1 MTRNNVVPSLR
12 PAQADDIPLI
22 GAIAAATGLFPEELL
37 PGMMAGYLQRTSPDV
52 WLVAEHVGVV
62 IGFCFCEPER
72 MTSGTW
78 NMLALA
84 VAPPLQGHGVGAA
97 LVREL
102 EETLRRGAERLLL
115 VETMDIEAFA
125 QTRSFYRK
133 QGFTEEARIRDFYEA
148 GAGKVVFRKVI

>member
-1 MTRNNVVPSLR
+1 MSIR
-12 PAQADDIPLI
+12 PALADDATKI
-22 GAIAAATGLFPEELL
+22 GVIAADTDLFPEDLL
-37 PGMMAGYLQRTSPDV
+37 PGMIAGYLQRTTPDV
-52 WLVAEHVGVV
+52 WLVAEHAGAI

-84 VAPPLQGHGVGAA
+84 VAPTLQGRGVGAA
-97 LVREL
+97 LVREV
-102 EETLRRGAERLLL
+102 ETILHRQGERPLL
-115 VETMDIEAFA
+115 VETMDVKAFER
-125 QTRSFYRK
+125 TRDFYRK